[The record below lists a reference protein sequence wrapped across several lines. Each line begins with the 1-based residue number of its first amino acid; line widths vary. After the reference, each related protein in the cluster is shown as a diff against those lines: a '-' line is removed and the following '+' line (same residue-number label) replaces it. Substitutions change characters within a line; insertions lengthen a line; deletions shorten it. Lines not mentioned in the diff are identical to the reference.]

1 MNKADESLTDMDNTQ
16 GNEPTVFK
24 APMPEVIVDIPEA
37 SPVESQ
43 DENDDSDGN
52 LRDVKSDLLSVY
64 SFQSSSG
71 YASSMCSSVT
81 NSTWNVFREKKC
93 STSDLTDGESDYKDP
108 ISPGFT
114 LSPGPVSPFSDCDGQ
129 RSPARTGAN
138 SSCFVFDVK
147 SDHLTTED
155 PRMASGR
162 ERSLSDSDCV
172 RSSAGSLGATEE
184 IPKHP
189 YKKRLLRES
198 AEEGESSTTG
208 AEAPTTAPSAG
219 TFPSLT
225 IPIPDARS
233 RGIFLA
239 QDLGM
244 LGAHHFETAFPAFYA
259 SSVMSPPTLAD
270 HFRLS
275 AFTGLAES
283 SLLAHNGL
291 LSRSQNIGP
300 SLLSLAPTESLSSLS
315 RRFASL
321 PLALQF
327 TGCSTAT
334 NPTSSLAAH
343 QLINAG
349 HLLGSYPTDR
359 AQTPSH
365 RYRCR
370 VCYQSFKSHGRLVK
384 HMAKNHRENSSAI
397 TLSAPTKAHQCAI
410 CQKSFSRSDMLTRHM
425 RLHTGVKPYSCRTCG
440 QMFSRSDHLSTH
452 KRTHTGEKPYQC
464 PLCPYAASRRDLIT
478 RHVKT
483 HGQDGHRKGS
493 ARLATAATKSSVRD
507 LSMSSAVTGTSRSA
521 SSGSPLDQQR
531 LVQGSQRFLT
541 VTTTSKQGA
550 RRHSTD
556 SLLSVPSLVADSPVQ
571 GLPSSSS
578 SSSCAP
584 TAGTISH
591 LTSSIS
597 EINSTRYR
605 LTTDRSDCSAVA
617 LLPRLFSEKLRLGDT
632 PSSLPGTIRLRSGAF
647 LFLFGRWLQ
656 KKQSVVNWSPMW
668 RDVC

>member
-1 MNKADESLTDMDNTQ
+1 MNKADENSTDMDNAQ
-16 GNEPTVFK
+16 ASEPTMFK
-24 APMPEVIVDIPEA
+24 APMPEVIVEIPDA
-37 SPVESQ
+37 SPAESQ

-52 LRDVKSDLLSVY
+52 FRDVKSDLLSVY

-93 STSDLTDGESDYKDP
+93 STSDLTDGELDYKDP

-129 RSPARTGAN
+129 RSPARSGAN
-138 SSCFVFDVK
+138 RSCFVFDVK

-155 PRMASGR
+155 PRMAGGR
-162 ERSLSDSDCV
+162 ERSLSDSDCA
-172 RSSAGSLGATEE
+172 RSSAGSSGATEE
-184 IPKHP
+184 ILKHP
-189 YKKRLLRES
+189 YKKRLIRGS
-198 AEEGESSTTG
+198 ADEGEKSVSSS
-208 AEAPTTAPSAG
+208 EAPTAVPSGGA
-219 TFPSLT
+219 FPSLT
-225 IPIPDARS
+225 ISMAADARS
-233 RGIFLA
+233 RGIFLT

-244 LGAHHFETAFPAFYA
+244 LAAHHFETAFPAFYA
-259 SSVMSPPTLAD
+259 SPVMSPPTLAD

-300 SLLSLAPTESLSSLS
+300 SLLSLAPTESLTSLS
-315 RRFASL
+315 RRFASV

-327 TGCSTAT
+327 SGCSTAGANAT
-334 NPTSSLAAH
+334 NSLAGP
-343 QLINAG
+343 QLISTAN
-349 HLLGSYPTDR
+349 LLGTYPTDG

-384 HMAKNHRENSSAI
+384 HTTKNHRENSSAVN
-397 TLSAPTKAHQCAI
+397 LSAPTKAHQCAI

-464 PLCPYAASRRDLIT
+464 PICPYAASRRDLIT

-483 HGQDGHRKGS
+483 HGQEGHRKGS
-493 ARLATAATKSSVRD
+493 AARLASKGTKSVRD
-507 LSMSSAVTGTSRSA
+507 LSVSSSIVSAGTSRPA
-521 SSGSPLDQQR
+521 SNTSPSDQQR
-531 LVQGSQRFLT
+531 TVQETQRFLT
-541 VTTTSKQGA
+541 VTMASKHGA

-556 SLLSVPSLVADSPVQ
+556 SLLSPPSFVHVADCSAVQ
-571 GLPSSSS
+571 GSSSS
-578 SSSCAP
+578 SNAP
-584 TAGTISH
+584 SPGAISH
-591 LTSSIS
+591 LASSIS
-597 EINSTRYR
+597 EINV
-605 LTTDRSDCSAVA
+605 RSPKMD
-617 LLPRLFSEKLRLGDT
+617 
-632 PSSLPGTIRLRSGAF
+632 
-647 LFLFGRWLQ
+647 
-656 KKQSVVNWSPMW
+656 
-668 RDVC
+668 